1 LEREADGNR
10 RHVPNQHQ
18 RKRTKLCADGDSNRG
33 RRHQSNPIGG
43 IQRDAS
49 LFDRC
54 STTAWTP
61 RPGVMVKVGLNQ
73 LRNVLAWVTNQNWNP
88 SEIDLVVTLGEIAN
102 FDPGTL
108 IPAVINTIQN
118 NIQNPSPWRTIT
130 LSSSSAPQDHGG
142 LAVGRN
148 DVPRLEWEVWSGVV
162 AAALPYQI
170 DYADYSTVTPD
181 LTDPPGYV
189 MSRATVSVRY
199 TIDDYW
205 IILKGRPTTGR
216 TGQAMGQQYRAHGR
230 TLVADRSFGGLVG
243 CWTDGIIQQIANGTR
258 SAGGRAQWAG
268 YAANRHLSFIANRL
282 P

>member
-1 LEREADGNR
+1 MAIGGTFQTNISGSAQNFAQMATQIAGAGISLIPSVEYNATPPYLTA
-10 RHVPNQHQ
+10 VQ
-18 RKRTKLCADGDSNRG
+18 RLRG
-33 RRHQSNPIGG
+33 RH
-43 IQRDAS
+43 A
-49 LFDRC
+49 
-54 STTAWTP
+54 
-61 RPGVMVKVGLNQ
+61 PGVMVKVGLNQ

-88 SEIDLVVTLGEIAN
+88 GEIDLVVTLGEIAN